1 MAVDFTDPA
10 VREALVEAFRIGYI
24 QGVEDC
30 DIGSPYAGHRVNEEN
45 ATLMFCIKLE
55 ESVEFMED
63 VKKYNPAGTFNI
75 KLLEGDEDENRS

>member
-10 VREALVEAFRIGYI
+10 TREALVEAFRIGYI

-30 DIGSPYAGHRVNEEN
+30 DLESPYPGHRVSEEN
-45 ATLMFCIKLE
+45 ATLMFRIKLD

-63 VKKYNPAGTFNI
+63 VKKYNPAGTLNI
-75 KLLEGDEDENRS
+75 KLLEGED

>member
-1 MAVDFTDPA
+1 MAVDFTDSA
-10 VREALVEAFRIGYI
+10 TKEALVEAFRIGYI

-30 DIGSPYAGHRVNEEN
+30 DVGSPYAGHRVNEEN
-45 ATLMFCIKLE
+45 ATLMFRIKLD

-75 KLLEGDEDENRS
+75 KLLEGDDNEDRS